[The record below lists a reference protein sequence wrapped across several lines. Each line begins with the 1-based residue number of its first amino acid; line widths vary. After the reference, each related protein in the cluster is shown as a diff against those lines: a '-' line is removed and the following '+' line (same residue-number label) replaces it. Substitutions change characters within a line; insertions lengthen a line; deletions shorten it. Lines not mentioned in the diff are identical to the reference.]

1 MTAAYDSRRLRVCRV
16 KVIQGELSLDS
27 GAEVWQE
34 PNGDISVA
42 GPWEGVLVPSQ
53 EDLTGRAKALGL
65 SPLEHLR
72 RRLLLCPYVEVE
84 VI

>member
-1 MTAAYDSRRLRVCRV
+1 MTAMYDSRRLRVCRI
-16 KVIQGELSLDS
+16 KVVRGEMSSDS

-34 PNGDISVA
+34 PGGSISVA

-53 EDLTGRAKALGL
+53 EDLAGRAKSLGI

-84 VI
+84 VV